1 MPVMLAVFAIQLVVC
16 SHNDAY
22 FCVHIYAHLEMC
34 EINLPRSGV
43 NVNLDLVSPLA
54 PSVESLG

>member
-1 MPVMLAVFAIQLVVC
+1 MPVMPAVFVIQLVVC

-22 FCVHIYAHLEMC
+22 SYIHIYAHLEMW
-34 EINLPRSGV
+34 EINLPQSGV
-43 NVNLDLVSPLA
+43 NVNLDLVSLLA